1 MLRSAT
7 PYLRLLEQARAK
19 SVQYRAFA
27 SQDVNRAATMSQG
40 EAKGKAP
47 SEAPTKPSQWQGTQ
61 RGHLVLGISGV
72 LCAGVLY
79 SWVKSQN
86 ADKEVLADKNHKGE
100 SKQFPAASK

>member
-1 MLRSAT
+1 MIPDCT
-7 PYLRLLEQARAK
+7 
-19 SVQYRAFA
+19 A
-27 SQDVNRAATMSQG
+27 SPGCHDNGVL
-40 EAKGKAP
+40 
-47 SEAPTKPSQWQGTQ
+47 Q
-61 RGHLVLGISGV
+61 RGHMVLGISGV

>member
-1 MLRSAT
+1 MKLHTEAGKDQ
-7 PYLRLLEQARAK
+7 LCK
-19 SVQYRAFA
+19 V
-27 SQDVNRAATMSQG
+27 VTMIPWLTGLHCPCWLSYTG
-40 EAKGKAP
+40 VL
-47 SEAPTKPSQWQGTQ
+47 Q